1 MERTYGEVWKAG
13 ARRLA
18 EAGIDEAE
26 AEAGAELLFLHAM
39 GIGKAELLRDLREP
53 FPEAKREMWEA
64 MLARRAAGEPAQYI
78 TGEQYFYGRRF
89 VVTPAVLIPRPE
101 TELLAEA
108 VLAGAAEVVAARKAT
123 GGADSA
129 EPERIAGAKEGIG
142 LAGFAEPERIAEA
155 KEATSVAH
163 SANWERV
170 AVDRSYAN
178 SQLKHSNLHVL
189 DVGTGSGA
197 LAITLKLE
205 RPEWNVTASDLSPE
219 ALSVAAGNASA
230 LGAQVRFMQGDLL
243 APFLPGGE
251 HAGERIDVLVS
262 NPPYIPSGDLP
273 GLQPEV
279 REHEPK
285 LALDGGPDGLA
296 PYRRMAAQ
304 LKELPAMPSIVAWEV
319 GIHQADQAAE
329 LLRQAAF
336 WDEIRIVRDYAG
348 IDRHVLAIRFS

>member
-26 AEAGAELLFLHAM
+26 AEAGAELLFLHLM

-53 FPEAKREMWEA
+53 FPEAKREVWQT

-89 VVTPAVLIPRPE
+89 AVTPAVLIPRPE

-108 VLAGAAEVVAARKAT
+108 VLEGAAEIIAARQGT
-123 GGADSA
+123 GSTDPT
-129 EPERIAGAKEGIG
+129 EPERIVMARQGTGSTDPTEQERLVADDGSAKSR
-142 LAGFAEPERIAEA
+142 LQHAELR
-155 KEATSVAH
+155 
-163 SANWERV
+163 
-170 AVDRSYAN
+170 
-178 SQLKHSNLHVL
+178 VL

-197 LAITLKLE
+197 LAVTLKLE
-205 RPEWNVTASDLSPE
+205 RPEWDVTASDLSPE
-219 ALSVAAGNASA
+219 ALAVAAGNAST
-230 LGAQVRFMQGDLL
+230 LGARVGFVQGDLL

-251 HAGERIDVLVS
+251 HGGERVDILVS

-304 LKELPAMPSIVAWEV
+304 LAELAVMPRMVAWEV
-319 GIHQADQAAE
+319 GIHQAEQAAD
-329 LLRQAAF
+329 LLRQAAT

-348 IDRHVLAIRFS
+348 IDRHVLAIRFD